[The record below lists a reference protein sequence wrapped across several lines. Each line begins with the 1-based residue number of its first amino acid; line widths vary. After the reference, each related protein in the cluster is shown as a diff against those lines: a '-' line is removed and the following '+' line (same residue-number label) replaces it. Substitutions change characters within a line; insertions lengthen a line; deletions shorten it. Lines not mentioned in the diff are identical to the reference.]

1 MQNYFKLHQE
11 RHHPVPGREICTNR
25 CHTSDDTAPTG
36 LVICW
41 DEGFYKDAAPTALG
55 VVTISGVC
63 NSRMKGPKP
72 EPALVANVEPRPGR
86 HLCRTRCKIFLS
98 SVRSGIFRTTVCK
111 SHTNRGHTP
120 DDAAPTGLV
129 IFFGAVST
137 KMPRLRRCE

>member
-1 MQNYFKLHQE
+1 MLNNFELRQE
-11 RHHPVPGREICTNR
+11 RHHPVAVREVCTNR
-25 CHTSDDTAPTG
+25 YHTSDDAAPTG

-41 DEGFYKDAAPTALG
+41 GEGFYKDAAPTALG
-55 VVTISGVC
+55 VVMILGVR

-72 EPALVANVEPRPGR
+72 EPNLVANVELRQGR
-86 HLCRTRCKIFLS
+86 HLCRTRCKIILS